1 MYYTR
6 FETDLCE
13 VILIGDE
20 SGLKRIHLVA
30 EDSNRDLLIEDDW
43 ILNDDFFKKSILQL
57 KEYFEGKRK
66 TFDIK
71 LCPEGTDFQKRVWE
85 ALKNIDYG
93 KTVSYK
99 DIAIEIG
106 NEKASRAVGLAN
118 GKNPLPI
125 VIPCHRVVGS
135 NGKLTGY
142 AFGMTLKEKI
152 IQLEKH

>member
-6 FETDLCE
+6 FETDICE

-30 EDSNRDLLIEDDW
+30 EDSNRDLEIKEEWL
-43 ILNDDFFKKSILQL
+43 LNDDFFKEARCQL
-57 KEYFEGKRK
+57 KAYFEGKRK
-66 TFDIK
+66 TFDLK
-71 LCPEGTDFQKRVWE
+71 LNPDGTDFQKKVWQ
-85 ALKNIDYG
+85 ALGNIDYG
-93 KTVSYK
+93 QTVSYK

-106 NEKASRAVGLAN
+106 NEKASRAVGMAN

-152 IQLEKH
+152 ISLEKH